1 MTFNQNLYFK
11 KQKFSKYFK
20 FGGFTQFCSGVFSV
34 IFAKFIWQISKKKI
48 FKIANFN
55 KIKFQVKQISKFLL
69 LNNTNCELNKRK
81 TSRKVSFLLL
91 YILENRQICGR
102 NFEI

>member
-1 MTFNQNLYFK
+1 MTFNQNLSFK
-11 KQKFSKYFK
+11 KQNFTKRLK
-20 FGGFTQFCSGVFSV
+20 FGYFFRICLG
-34 IFAKFIWQISKKKI
+34 IFDAICAENIWQMSKKKI
-48 FKIANFN
+48 FKITNFN

-91 YILENRQICGR
+91 YILQNRQICGR